1 MNKNKPKTLR
11 FPYLSAK
18 ALDNPIPIIINIIP
32 PALNK
37 PKPAD
42 TGSFPKKLIPIL
54 DKNSNTGLMKLVNFE
69 ASIKFSK

>member
-1 MNKNKPKTLR
+1 MNKNNPKILR

-18 ALDNPIPIIINIIP
+18 VLDSPIPIIIKMIP

-42 TGSFPKKLIPIL
+42 TGSFPKKLISTL
-54 DKNSNTGLMKLVNFE
+54 DKNSKTGLMKLVNLE